1 MKENENHPKDE
12 YTMEDKFNYALLIA
26 VSVLKWLGI
35 AFIAITSSFAI
46 GVIAGNNNS
55 VKAALIFVILL
66 VLWGVGIFVYL
77 KFNKKKSIT
86 QRNCITTQYQSEI
99 TDISSSSISE
109 NNTVQ
114 SDTQTTS
121 QYSPHTMSDII
132 SNSDWYLQEQ
142 RELSNA
148 KLQSFINNCNREDHI
163 KPYAKSESCIAEFT
177 DMDRRITELK
187 EHKKSIAFY
196 DDFGVLTDFYPFDEN
211 LPFNDQLSIPYKADY
226 IVFSDRLF
234 DTFSVDDINS
244 IPTPL
249 YKYTDTPVYNI
260 EYHLRMHRGRT
271 DNQALETAISLKAIE
286 LMKSNGGYV
295 LNDYLTLISNLMKV
309 GNFEVADRA
318 YEDTVNY
325 LRAKYKE
332 NNLNFDEIL
341 KNKKYNNEN
350 YQYLKQIFKKRWKQ
364 LQEYNLIIEHLP
376 DEAPKSYTG
385 YARMKTMNTKNY
397 QSLVAK
403 MKDKGFDIE

>member
-1 MKENENHPKDE
+1 MNKNGNKNKSVFTAISNFLCGDNAFLAV
-12 YTMEDKFNYALLIA
+12 TLFSIVIGLIIGHGNLKLTF
-26 VSVLKWLGI
+26 VSVFLSFTFVSTSFGIFI
-35 AFIAITSSFAI
+35 AF
-46 GVIAGNNNS
+46 
-55 VKAALIFVILL
+55 
-66 VLWGVGIFVYL
+66 
-77 KFNKKKSIT
+77 KKKEDFNQESCT
-86 QRNCITTQYQSEI
+86 DLQSQNKTNEVL
-99 TDISSSSISE
+99 SPKISE
-109 NNTVQ
+109 NNTGK
-114 SDTQTTS
+114 SNTQTAN
-121 QYSPHTMSDII
+121 QYLDHTMSDII
-132 SNSDWYLQEQ
+132 SNSDWYLREQ
-142 RELSNA
+142 RKLSDA

-163 KPYAKSESCIAEFT
+163 KPYAKVESCITEFT
-177 DMDRRITELK
+177 DMDRKITELK

-196 DDFGVLTDFYPFDEN
+196 DDFGVLTDFYPFNEN

-234 DTFSVDDINS
+234 DTFSVDDIKS

-249 YKYTDTPVYNI
+249 YKYTDTPVYNL

-309 GNFEVADRA
+309 GNFEVADKA

-332 NNLNFDEIL
+332 NNLDFDEIL

-376 DEAPKSYTG
+376 DETPKSYTG

-397 QSLVAK
+397 QSLVTK

>member
-1 MKENENHPKDE
+1 MLKSIFLQAVTES
-12 YTMEDKFNYALLIA
+12 DKPMAFVIDLGRLHYIFDILCIFGIIGGIGIGLIIGHGNLKLTF
-26 VSVLKWLGI
+26 VSFFLSFTFVSTSFGIFI
-35 AFIAITSSFAI
+35 AF
-46 GVIAGNNNS
+46 
-55 VKAALIFVILL
+55 
-66 VLWGVGIFVYL
+66 
-77 KFNKKKSIT
+77 KKKEDFNQESCT
-86 QRNCITTQYQSEI
+86 DLQSQNKTNEVL
-99 TDISSSSISE
+99 SPKISE
-109 NNTVQ
+109 NNTGK
-114 SDTQTTS
+114 SNTQTAN
-121 QYSPHTMSDII
+121 QYLDHTMSDII
-132 SNSDWYLQEQ
+132 SNSDWYLREQ
-142 RELSNA
+142 RELSDA

-163 KPYAKSESCIAEFT
+163 KPYAKVESCITEFT
-177 DMDRRITELK
+177 DMDRKITELK

-196 DDFGVLTDFYPFDEN
+196 DDFGVLTDFYPFNEN

-234 DTFSVDDINS
+234 DTFSVDDIKS

-249 YKYTDTPVYNI
+249 YKYTDTPVYNL

-309 GNFEVADRA
+309 GNFEVADKA

-332 NNLNFDEIL
+332 NNLDFDEIL

-376 DEAPKSYTG
+376 DETPKSYTG

-397 QSLVAK
+397 QSLVTK

>member
-1 MKENENHPKDE
+1 MIRGTKMNKNGNKNKSVFTAISNFLCGDNAFLAV
-12 YTMEDKFNYALLIA
+12 TLFSIVIGLIIGHGNLKLTF
-26 VSVLKWLGI
+26 VSVFLSFTFVSTSFGIFI
-35 AFIAITSSFAI
+35 AF
-46 GVIAGNNNS
+46 
-55 VKAALIFVILL
+55 
-66 VLWGVGIFVYL
+66 
-77 KFNKKKSIT
+77 KKKEDFNQESCT
-86 QRNCITTQYQSEI
+86 DLQSQNKTNEVL
-99 TDISSSSISE
+99 SPKISE
-109 NNTVQ
+109 NNTGK
-114 SDTQTTS
+114 SNTQTAN
-121 QYSPHTMSDII
+121 QYLDHTMSDII
-132 SNSDWYLQEQ
+132 SNSDWYLREQ
-142 RELSNA
+142 RELSDA

-163 KPYAKSESCIAEFT
+163 KPYAKVESCITEFT
-177 DMDRRITELK
+177 DMDRKITELK

-196 DDFGVLTDFYPFDEN
+196 DDFGVLTDFYPFNEN

-234 DTFSVDDINS
+234 DTFSVDDIKS

-249 YKYTDTPVYNI
+249 YKYTDTPVYNL

-309 GNFEVADRA
+309 GNFEVADKA

-332 NNLNFDEIL
+332 NNLDFDEIL

-397 QSLVAK
+397 QSLVTK

>member
-1 MKENENHPKDE
+1 MNKNGNKNKSVFTAISNFLCGDNAFLAV
-12 YTMEDKFNYALLIA
+12 TLFSIVIGLIIGHGNLKLTF
-26 VSVLKWLGI
+26 VSVFLSFTFVSTSFGIFI
-35 AFIAITSSFAI
+35 AF
-46 GVIAGNNNS
+46 
-55 VKAALIFVILL
+55 
-66 VLWGVGIFVYL
+66 
-77 KFNKKKSIT
+77 KKKEDFNQESCT
-86 QRNCITTQYQSEI
+86 DLQSQNKTNEVL
-99 TDISSSSISE
+99 SPKISE
-109 NNTVQ
+109 NNTGK
-114 SDTQTTS
+114 SNTQTAN
-121 QYSPHTMSDII
+121 QYLDHTMSDII
-132 SNSDWYLQEQ
+132 SNSDWYLREQ
-142 RELSNA
+142 RELSDA

-163 KPYAKSESCIAEFT
+163 KPYAKVESCITEFT
-177 DMDRRITELK
+177 DMDRKITELK

-196 DDFGVLTDFYPFDEN
+196 DDFGVLTDFYPFNEN

-234 DTFSVDDINS
+234 DTFSVDDIKS

-249 YKYTDTPVYNI
+249 YKYTDTPVYNL

-309 GNFEVADRA
+309 GNFEVADKA

-332 NNLNFDEIL
+332 NNLDFDEIL

-376 DEAPKSYTG
+376 DETPKSYTG

-397 QSLVAK
+397 QSLVTK

>member
-1 MKENENHPKDE
+1 MNKNGNKNKSVFTAISNFLCGDNAFLAV
-12 YTMEDKFNYALLIA
+12 TLFSIVIGLIIGHGNLKLTF
-26 VSVLKWLGI
+26 VSVFLSFTFVSTSFGIFI
-35 AFIAITSSFAI
+35 AF
-46 GVIAGNNNS
+46 
-55 VKAALIFVILL
+55 
-66 VLWGVGIFVYL
+66 
-77 KFNKKKSIT
+77 KKKEDFNQESCT
-86 QRNCITTQYQSEI
+86 DLQSQNKTNEVL
-99 TDISSSSISE
+99 SPKISE
-109 NNTVQ
+109 NNTGK
-114 SDTQTTS
+114 SNTQTAN
-121 QYSPHTMSDII
+121 QYLDHTMSDII
-132 SNSDWYLQEQ
+132 SNSDWYLREQ
-142 RELSNA
+142 RELSDA

-163 KPYAKSESCIAEFT
+163 KPYAKVESCITEFT
-177 DMDRRITELK
+177 DMDRKITELK

-196 DDFGVLTDFYPFDEN
+196 DDFGVLTDFYPFNEN

-234 DTFSVDDINS
+234 DTFSVDDIKS

-249 YKYTDTPVYNI
+249 YKYTDTPVYNL

-286 LMKSNGGYV
+286 LMKSNCGYV

-309 GNFEVADRA
+309 GNFEVADKA

-332 NNLNFDEIL
+332 NNLDFDEIL

-376 DEAPKSYTG
+376 DETPKSYTG

-397 QSLVAK
+397 QSLVTK

>member
-1 MKENENHPKDE
+1 MIRGTKMNKNGNKNKSVFTAISNFLCGDNAFLAVTLFSIVIGLIIGHGNLKLTFVSVFLSFTFVSTSFGIFIAFKKKENFNQESCTDLQSQNKTNEVLSPK
-12 YTMEDKFNYALLIA
+12 
-26 VSVLKWLGI
+26 
-35 AFIAITSSFAI
+35 
-46 GVIAGNNNS
+46 
-55 VKAALIFVILL
+55 
-66 VLWGVGIFVYL
+66 
-77 KFNKKKSIT
+77 
-86 QRNCITTQYQSEI
+86 
-99 TDISSSSISE
+99 ISE
-109 NNTVQ
+109 NNTGK
-114 SDTQTTS
+114 SNTQTAN
-121 QYSPHTMSDII
+121 QYLDHTMSDII
-132 SNSDWYLQEQ
+132 SNSDWYLREQ
-142 RELSNA
+142 RELSDA

-163 KPYAKSESCIAEFT
+163 KPYAKVESCITEFT
-177 DMDRRITELK
+177 DMDRKITELK

-196 DDFGVLTDFYPFDEN
+196 DDFGVLTDFYPFNEN

-234 DTFSVDDINS
+234 DTFSVDDIKS

-249 YKYTDTPVYNI
+249 YKYTDTPVYNL

-309 GNFEVADRA
+309 GNFEVADKA

-332 NNLNFDEIL
+332 NNLDFDEIL

-376 DEAPKSYTG
+376 DETPKSYTG

-397 QSLVAK
+397 QSLVTK

>member
-1 MKENENHPKDE
+1 MNKNGNKNKSVFTTISNFLCGDNAFLAVTLFSIVIGLIIGHGNLKLTYVSVFLSFIFVSASFGIFRVFKKKENYNQESCTDLQSQNKTNEVSSPK
-12 YTMEDKFNYALLIA
+12 
-26 VSVLKWLGI
+26 
-35 AFIAITSSFAI
+35 
-46 GVIAGNNNS
+46 
-55 VKAALIFVILL
+55 
-66 VLWGVGIFVYL
+66 
-77 KFNKKKSIT
+77 
-86 QRNCITTQYQSEI
+86 
-99 TDISSSSISE
+99 ISE
-109 NNTVQ
+109 NNTGK
-114 SDTQTTS
+114 SDTQTAN
-121 QYSPHTMSDII
+121 QYSDHTMSDMI
-132 SNSDWYLQEQ
+132 SNSDWYLREQ
-142 RELSNA
+142 RELSDA

-163 KPYAKSESCIAEFT
+163 KPYAKVESCIAEFT
-177 DMDRRITELK
+177 DMDRKIVELK

-196 DDFGVLTDFYPFDEN
+196 DDFGVLTDFYPLDEN
-211 LPFNDQLSIPYKADY
+211 LSFNDQLSIPYKADY

-234 DTFSVDDINS
+234 NTFSVDDIKS

-271 DNQALETAISLKAIE
+271 DNQALETVISLKAIE

-341 KNKKYNNEN
+341 KDKKYSNEN
-350 YQYLKQIFKKRWKQ
+350 YQYLKQIFQKRWKQ

>member
-1 MKENENHPKDE
+1 MNKNGNKNKSVFTAISNFLCGDNAFLAV
-12 YTMEDKFNYALLIA
+12 TLFSIVIGLIIGHGNLKLTFFSLFLSFTF
-26 VSVLKWLGI
+26 VSTSFGIFI
-35 AFIAITSSFAI
+35 AF
-46 GVIAGNNNS
+46 
-55 VKAALIFVILL
+55 
-66 VLWGVGIFVYL
+66 
-77 KFNKKKSIT
+77 KKKEDFNQESCT
-86 QRNCITTQYQSEI
+86 DLQSQNKTNEVL
-99 TDISSSSISE
+99 SPKISE
-109 NNTVQ
+109 NNTGK
-114 SDTQTTS
+114 SNTQTAN
-121 QYSPHTMSDII
+121 QYLDHTMSDII
-132 SNSDWYLQEQ
+132 SNSDWYLREQ
-142 RELSNA
+142 RELSDA

-163 KPYAKSESCIAEFT
+163 KPYAKVESCITEFT
-177 DMDRRITELK
+177 DMDRKITELK

-196 DDFGVLTDFYPFDEN
+196 DDFGVLTDFYPFNEN

-234 DTFSVDDINS
+234 DTFSVDDIKS

-249 YKYTDTPVYNI
+249 YKYTDTPVYNL

-309 GNFEVADRA
+309 GNFEVADKA

-332 NNLNFDEIL
+332 NNLDFDEIL

-376 DEAPKSYTG
+376 DETPKSYTG

-397 QSLVAK
+397 QSLVTK

>member
-1 MKENENHPKDE
+1 MNKNGNKNKSVFTAISNFLCGDNAFLAVTLFSIVIGLIIGHGNLKLTFVSVFLSFTFVSTSFGIFIAFKKKENFNQESCTDLQSQNKTNEVLSPK
-12 YTMEDKFNYALLIA
+12 
-26 VSVLKWLGI
+26 
-35 AFIAITSSFAI
+35 
-46 GVIAGNNNS
+46 
-55 VKAALIFVILL
+55 
-66 VLWGVGIFVYL
+66 
-77 KFNKKKSIT
+77 
-86 QRNCITTQYQSEI
+86 
-99 TDISSSSISE
+99 ISE
-109 NNTVQ
+109 NNTGK
-114 SDTQTTS
+114 SNTQTAN
-121 QYSPHTMSDII
+121 QYLDHTMSDII
-132 SNSDWYLQEQ
+132 SNSDWYLREQ
-142 RELSNA
+142 RELSDA

-163 KPYAKSESCIAEFT
+163 KPYAKVESCITEFT
-177 DMDRRITELK
+177 DMDRKITELK

-196 DDFGVLTDFYPFDEN
+196 DDFGVLTDFYPFNKN

-234 DTFSVDDINS
+234 DTFSVDDIKS

-249 YKYTDTPVYNI
+249 YKYTDTPVYNL

-309 GNFEVADRA
+309 GNFEVADKA

-332 NNLNFDEIL
+332 NNLDFDEIL

-376 DEAPKSYTG
+376 DETPKSYTG

-397 QSLVAK
+397 QSLVTK

>member
-1 MKENENHPKDE
+1 MIRGTKMNKNGNKNKSVFTAISNFLCGDNAFLAV
-12 YTMEDKFNYALLIA
+12 TLFSIVIGLIIGHGNLKLTF
-26 VSVLKWLGI
+26 VSFFLSFTFVSTSFGIFI
-35 AFIAITSSFAI
+35 AF
-46 GVIAGNNNS
+46 
-55 VKAALIFVILL
+55 
-66 VLWGVGIFVYL
+66 
-77 KFNKKKSIT
+77 KKKEDFNQESCT
-86 QRNCITTQYQSEI
+86 DLQSQNKTNEVL
-99 TDISSSSISE
+99 SPKISE
-109 NNTVQ
+109 NNTGK
-114 SDTQTTS
+114 SNTQTAN
-121 QYSPHTMSDII
+121 QYLDHTMSDII
-132 SNSDWYLQEQ
+132 SNSDWYLREQ
-142 RELSNA
+142 RELSDA

-163 KPYAKSESCIAEFT
+163 KPYAKVESCITEFT
-177 DMDRRITELK
+177 DMDRKITELK

-196 DDFGVLTDFYPFDEN
+196 DDFGVLTDFYPFNEN

-234 DTFSVDDINS
+234 DTFSVDDIKS

-249 YKYTDTPVYNI
+249 YKYTDTPVYNL

-309 GNFEVADRA
+309 GNFEVADKA

-332 NNLNFDEIL
+332 NNLDFDEIL

-376 DEAPKSYTG
+376 DETPKSYTG

-397 QSLVAK
+397 QSLVTK

>member
-1 MKENENHPKDE
+1 MNKNGNKNKSVFTAISNFLCGDNAFLAV
-12 YTMEDKFNYALLIA
+12 TLFSIVIGLIIGHGNLKLTF
-26 VSVLKWLGI
+26 VSFFLSFTFVSTSFGIFI
-35 AFIAITSSFAI
+35 AF
-46 GVIAGNNNS
+46 
-55 VKAALIFVILL
+55 
-66 VLWGVGIFVYL
+66 
-77 KFNKKKSIT
+77 KKKEDFNQESCT
-86 QRNCITTQYQSEI
+86 DLQSQNKTNEVL
-99 TDISSSSISE
+99 SPKISE
-109 NNTVQ
+109 NNTGK
-114 SDTQTTS
+114 SNTQTAN
-121 QYSPHTMSDII
+121 QYLDHTMSDII
-132 SNSDWYLQEQ
+132 SNSDWYLREQ
-142 RELSNA
+142 RELSDA

-163 KPYAKSESCIAEFT
+163 KPYAKVESCITEFT
-177 DMDRRITELK
+177 DMDRKITELK

-196 DDFGVLTDFYPFDEN
+196 DDFGVLTDFYPFNEN

-234 DTFSVDDINS
+234 DTFSVDDIKS

-249 YKYTDTPVYNI
+249 YKYTDTPVYNL

-309 GNFEVADRA
+309 GNFEVADKA

-332 NNLNFDEIL
+332 NNLDFDEIL

-376 DEAPKSYTG
+376 DETPKSYTG

-397 QSLVAK
+397 QSLVTK

>member
-1 MKENENHPKDE
+1 MNKNGNKNKSVFTAISNFLCGDNAFLAV
-12 YTMEDKFNYALLIA
+12 TLFSIVIGLIIGHGNLKLTF
-26 VSVLKWLGI
+26 VSVFLSFTFVSTSFGIFI
-35 AFIAITSSFAI
+35 AF
-46 GVIAGNNNS
+46 
-55 VKAALIFVILL
+55 
-66 VLWGVGIFVYL
+66 
-77 KFNKKKSIT
+77 KKKEDFNQESCT
-86 QRNCITTQYQSEI
+86 DLQSQNKTNEVLSPKI
-99 TDISSSSISE
+99 FE
-109 NNTVQ
+109 NNTGK
-114 SDTQTTS
+114 SNTQTAN
-121 QYSPHTMSDII
+121 QYLDHTMSDII
-132 SNSDWYLQEQ
+132 SNSDWYLREQ
-142 RELSNA
+142 RELSDA

-163 KPYAKSESCIAEFT
+163 KPYAKAESCIAEFT

-234 DTFSVDDINS
+234 DTFSVDDIKS

-249 YKYTDTPVYNI
+249 YKYTDTPVYNL

-376 DEAPKSYTG
+376 DEAPKSYSG

-397 QSLVAK
+397 QSLVTK

>member
-1 MKENENHPKDE
+1 MNKNGNKNKSVFTAISNFLCGDNAFLAV
-12 YTMEDKFNYALLIA
+12 TLFSIVIGLIIGHGNLKLTF
-26 VSVLKWLGI
+26 VSVFLSFTFVSTSFGIFI
-35 AFIAITSSFAI
+35 AF
-46 GVIAGNNNS
+46 
-55 VKAALIFVILL
+55 
-66 VLWGVGIFVYL
+66 
-77 KFNKKKSIT
+77 KKKEDFNQES
-86 QRNCITTQYQSEI
+86 CMDLQSQNKTNEVL
-99 TDISSSSISE
+99 SPKISE
-109 NNTVQ
+109 NNTGK
-114 SDTQTTS
+114 SNTQTAN
-121 QYSPHTMSDII
+121 QYLDHTMSDII
-132 SNSDWYLQEQ
+132 SNSDWYLREQ
-142 RELSNA
+142 RELSDA

-163 KPYAKSESCIAEFT
+163 KPYAKVESCITEFT
-177 DMDRRITELK
+177 DMDRKITELK

-196 DDFGVLTDFYPFDEN
+196 DDFGVLTDFYPFNEN

-234 DTFSVDDINS
+234 DTFSVDDIKS

-249 YKYTDTPVYNI
+249 YKYTDTPVYNL

-309 GNFEVADRA
+309 GNFEVADKA

-332 NNLNFDEIL
+332 NNLDFDEIL

-385 YARMKTMNTKNY
+385 YARMKTMNTKKH
-397 QSLVAK
+397 QSLVTK

>member
-1 MKENENHPKDE
+1 MNKNGNKNKSVFTAISNFLCGDNAFLAV
-12 YTMEDKFNYALLIA
+12 TLFSIVIGLIIGHGNLKLTF
-26 VSVLKWLGI
+26 VSVFLSFTFVSTSFGIFI
-35 AFIAITSSFAI
+35 AF
-46 GVIAGNNNS
+46 
-55 VKAALIFVILL
+55 
-66 VLWGVGIFVYL
+66 
-77 KFNKKKSIT
+77 KKKEDFNQESCT
-86 QRNCITTQYQSEI
+86 DLQSQNKTNEVL
-99 TDISSSSISE
+99 SPKISE
-109 NNTVQ
+109 NNTGK
-114 SDTQTTS
+114 SNTQTAN
-121 QYSPHTMSDII
+121 QYLDHTMSDII
-132 SNSDWYLQEQ
+132 SNSDWYLREQ
-142 RELSNA
+142 RELSDA

-163 KPYAKSESCIAEFT
+163 KPYAKVESCITEFT
-177 DMDRRITELK
+177 DMDRKITELK

-196 DDFGVLTDFYPFDEN
+196 DDFGVLTDFYPFNEN

-234 DTFSVDDINS
+234 DTFSVDDIKS

-249 YKYTDTPVYNI
+249 YKYTDTPVYNL

-309 GNFEVADRA
+309 GNFEVADKA

-332 NNLNFDEIL
+332 NNLDFDEIL

-397 QSLVAK
+397 QSLVTK

>member
-1 MKENENHPKDE
+1 MNKNGNKNKSVFTAISNFLCGDNAFLAV
-12 YTMEDKFNYALLIA
+12 TLFSIVIGLIIGHGNLKLTF
-26 VSVLKWLGI
+26 VSVFLSFTFVSTSFGIFI
-35 AFIAITSSFAI
+35 AF
-46 GVIAGNNNS
+46 
-55 VKAALIFVILL
+55 
-66 VLWGVGIFVYL
+66 
-77 KFNKKKSIT
+77 KKKEDFNQESCT
-86 QRNCITTQYQSEI
+86 DLQSQNKTNEVL
-99 TDISSSSISE
+99 SPKISE
-109 NNTVQ
+109 NNTGK
-114 SDTQTTS
+114 SNTQTAN
-121 QYSPHTMSDII
+121 QYLDHTMSDII
-132 SNSDWYLQEQ
+132 SNSDWYLWEQ
-142 RELSNA
+142 RELSDA

-163 KPYAKSESCIAEFT
+163 KPYAKVESCITEFT
-177 DMDRRITELK
+177 DMDRKITELK

-196 DDFGVLTDFYPFDEN
+196 DDFGVLTDFYPFNEN

-234 DTFSVDDINS
+234 DTFSVDDIKS

-249 YKYTDTPVYNI
+249 YKYTDTPVYNL

-309 GNFEVADRA
+309 GNFEVADKA

-332 NNLNFDEIL
+332 NNLDFDEIL

-397 QSLVAK
+397 QSLVTK

>member
-1 MKENENHPKDE
+1 MIRGTKMNKNGNKNKSVFTAISNFLCGDNAFLAV
-12 YTMEDKFNYALLIA
+12 TLFSIVIGLIIGHGNLKLTF
-26 VSVLKWLGI
+26 VSVFLSFTFVSTSFGIFI
-35 AFIAITSSFAI
+35 AF
-46 GVIAGNNNS
+46 
-55 VKAALIFVILL
+55 
-66 VLWGVGIFVYL
+66 
-77 KFNKKKSIT
+77 KKKEDFNQESCT
-86 QRNCITTQYQSEI
+86 DLQSQNKTNEVL
-99 TDISSSSISE
+99 SPKISE
-109 NNTVQ
+109 NNTGK
-114 SDTQTTS
+114 SNTQTAN
-121 QYSPHTMSDII
+121 QYLDHTMSDII
-132 SNSDWYLQEQ
+132 SNSDWYLREQ
-142 RELSNA
+142 RKLSDA

-163 KPYAKSESCIAEFT
+163 KPYAKVESCITEFT
-177 DMDRRITELK
+177 DMDRKITELK

-196 DDFGVLTDFYPFDEN
+196 DDFGVLTDFYPFNEN

-234 DTFSVDDINS
+234 DTFSVDDIKS

-249 YKYTDTPVYNI
+249 YKYTDTPVYNL

-309 GNFEVADRA
+309 GNFEVADKA

-332 NNLNFDEIL
+332 NNLDFDEIL

-376 DEAPKSYTG
+376 DETPKSYTG

-397 QSLVAK
+397 QSLVTK

>member
-1 MKENENHPKDE
+1 MNKNGNKNKSVFTAISNFLCGDNAFLAATLFSIVIGLIIGHGNLKLTYVSVFLSFIFVSASFGIFRVFKKKENYNQESCTDLQSQNKTNEVSSPK
-12 YTMEDKFNYALLIA
+12 
-26 VSVLKWLGI
+26 
-35 AFIAITSSFAI
+35 
-46 GVIAGNNNS
+46 
-55 VKAALIFVILL
+55 
-66 VLWGVGIFVYL
+66 
-77 KFNKKKSIT
+77 
-86 QRNCITTQYQSEI
+86 
-99 TDISSSSISE
+99 ISE
-109 NNTVQ
+109 NNTGK
-114 SDTQTTS
+114 SDTQTAN
-121 QYSPHTMSDII
+121 QYSDHTASDIF
-132 SNSDWYLQEQ
+132 SNSDWYLREQ
-142 RELSNA
+142 RELSDA

-163 KPYAKSESCIAEFT
+163 KPYAKVESCIAEFT
-177 DMDRRITELK
+177 DMDRKITELK

-211 LPFNDQLSIPYKADY
+211 LPFNDQLGIPYKADY

-234 DTFSVDDINS
+234 DTFSVDDIKS

-249 YKYTDTPVYNI
+249 YKYTDTPVYNL

-309 GNFEVADRA
+309 GNFEVADKT

-332 NNLNFDEIL
+332 KNLDFDEIL
-341 KNKKYNNEN
+341 KSKKYNNEN
-350 YQYLKQIFKKRWKQ
+350 YQYLKQIFQKRWKQ

-397 QSLVAK
+397 QSLVTK

>member
-1 MKENENHPKDE
+1 MNKNGNKNKSVFTAISNFLCGDNAFLAV
-12 YTMEDKFNYALLIA
+12 TLFSIVIGLIIGHGNLKLTF
-26 VSVLKWLGI
+26 VSVFLSFTFVSTSFGIFI
-35 AFIAITSSFAI
+35 AF
-46 GVIAGNNNS
+46 
-55 VKAALIFVILL
+55 
-66 VLWGVGIFVYL
+66 
-77 KFNKKKSIT
+77 KKKEDFNQESCT
-86 QRNCITTQYQSEI
+86 DLQSQNKTNEVL
-99 TDISSSSISE
+99 SPKISE
-109 NNTVQ
+109 NNTGK
-114 SDTQTTS
+114 SNTQTAN
-121 QYSPHTMSDII
+121 QYLDHTMSDII
-132 SNSDWYLQEQ
+132 SNSDWYLREQ
-142 RELSNA
+142 RELSDA

-163 KPYAKSESCIAEFT
+163 KPYAKVESCITEFT
-177 DMDRRITELK
+177 DMDRKITKLK

-196 DDFGVLTDFYPFDEN
+196 DDFGVLTDFYPFNEN

-234 DTFSVDDINS
+234 DTFSVDDIKS

-249 YKYTDTPVYNI
+249 YKYTDTPVYNL

-309 GNFEVADRA
+309 GNFEVADKA

-332 NNLNFDEIL
+332 NNLDFDEIL

-376 DEAPKSYTG
+376 DETPKSYTG

-397 QSLVAK
+397 QSLVTK

>member
-1 MKENENHPKDE
+1 MNKNGNKNKSVFTAISNFLCGDNAFLAV
-12 YTMEDKFNYALLIA
+12 TLFSIVIGLIIGHGNLKLTF
-26 VSVLKWLGI
+26 VSVFLSFTFVSTSFGIFI
-35 AFIAITSSFAI
+35 AF
-46 GVIAGNNNS
+46 
-55 VKAALIFVILL
+55 
-66 VLWGVGIFVYL
+66 
-77 KFNKKKSIT
+77 KKKEDFNQESCT
-86 QRNCITTQYQSEI
+86 DLQSQNKTNEVL
-99 TDISSSSISE
+99 SPKISE
-109 NNTVQ
+109 NNTGK
-114 SDTQTTS
+114 SNTQTAN
-121 QYSPHTMSDII
+121 QYLDHTMSDII
-132 SNSDWYLQEQ
+132 SNSDWYLREQ
-142 RELSNA
+142 RELSDA

-163 KPYAKSESCIAEFT
+163 KPYAKVESCITEFT
-177 DMDRRITELK
+177 DMDRKITELK

-196 DDFGVLTDFYPFDEN
+196 DDFGVLTDFYPFNEN

-234 DTFSVDDINS
+234 DTFSVDDIKS

-249 YKYTDTPVYNI
+249 YKYTDTPVYNL
-260 EYHLRMHRGRT
+260 EYHLIMHRGRT

-309 GNFEVADRA
+309 GNFEVADKA

-332 NNLNFDEIL
+332 NNLDFDEIL

-397 QSLVAK
+397 QSLVTK

>member
-1 MKENENHPKDE
+1 MIRGTKMNKNGNKNKSVFTAISNFLCGDNAFLAV
-12 YTMEDKFNYALLIA
+12 TLFSIVIGLIIGHGNLKLTF
-26 VSVLKWLGI
+26 VSVFLSFTFVSTSFGIFI
-35 AFIAITSSFAI
+35 AF
-46 GVIAGNNNS
+46 
-55 VKAALIFVILL
+55 
-66 VLWGVGIFVYL
+66 
-77 KFNKKKSIT
+77 KKKEDFNQESCT
-86 QRNCITTQYQSEI
+86 DLQSQNKTNEVL
-99 TDISSSSISE
+99 SPKISE
-109 NNTVQ
+109 NNTGK
-114 SDTQTTS
+114 SNTQTAN
-121 QYSPHTMSDII
+121 QYLDHTMSDII
-132 SNSDWYLQEQ
+132 SNSDWYLREQ
-142 RELSNA
+142 RELSDA

-163 KPYAKSESCIAEFT
+163 KPYAKVESCITEFT
-177 DMDRRITELK
+177 DMDRKITELK

-196 DDFGVLTDFYPFDEN
+196 DDFGVLTDFYPFNEN

-234 DTFSVDDINS
+234 DTFSVDDIKS

-249 YKYTDTPVYNI
+249 YKYTDTPVYNL

-309 GNFEVADRA
+309 GNFEVADKA

-332 NNLNFDEIL
+332 NNLDFDEIL

-376 DEAPKSYTG
+376 DETPKSYTG

-397 QSLVAK
+397 QSLVTK